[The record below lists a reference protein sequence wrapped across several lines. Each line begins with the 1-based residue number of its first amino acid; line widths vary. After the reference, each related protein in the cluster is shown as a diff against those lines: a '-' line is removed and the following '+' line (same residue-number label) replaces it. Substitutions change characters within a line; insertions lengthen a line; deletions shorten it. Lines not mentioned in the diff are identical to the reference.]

1 MESLARGSQTL
12 SYTME
17 NWYIPY
23 QTAEL
28 PSAKKVWVL
37 APHPDDE
44 VFGCAGAILTYA
56 AQGAAVQV
64 CVVSSGT
71 GYAKASEALQIQ
83 ATREAETNAALQ
95 VMGISQASFLQL
107 PDRGLSQCANLANK
121 FLQVLERHQFDVV
134 LAPSLEEVHPDHLAV
149 TRALLTAFELLK
161 AQGSSLPCLLQYEV
175 GAPLRPNLL
184 LDISSV
190 WPTKQ
195 KAMACFQSQLAVQN
209 YAAHIEALNVFRT
222 YSLPA
227 TVSHAEAYCVLSPN
241 EVLSADTQSR
251 WMYTVLSAA
260 DAGAEAMQLQVL
272 AQNLQMENLQ
282 NQWRIDNQAMR
293 EHADTLLKRVDVLVE
308 ELVQVGI
315 ENERK
320 RIEIERLVQETSR
333 VHEELIANLTQVQAA
348 LVQEQD
354 QLQVMLQ
361 SNSWRLTKPLRWL
374 VRRFSSSQS

>member
-1 MESLARGSQTL
+1 LESLARGSQPL

-23 QTAEL
+23 QTEEL
-28 PSAKKVWVL
+28 PSAKKVLVL

-71 GYAKASEALQIQ
+71 GYAKASEAPQIQ
-83 ATREAETNAALQ
+83 AIREAETNAALQ
-95 VMGISQASFLQL
+95 VMGIAQASFLQL

-161 AQGSSLPCLLQYEV
+161 AQGGSLPCLLQYEV

-190 WPTKQ
+190 WPIKQ

-209 YAAHIEALNVFRT
+209 YAAQIEALNVFRT

-227 TVSHAEAYCVLSPN
+227 YVTHAEAYCVLSP
-241 EVLSADTQSR
+241 EAVLSAGTQSR
-251 WMYTVLSAA
+251 WLHTVLSAA
-260 DAGAEAMQLQVL
+260 DAGAEAMQLQL
-272 AQNLQMENLQ
+272 ITQNLQMENLQ
-282 NQWRIDNQAMR
+282 NQWRITNQVMR
-293 EHADTLLKRVDVLVE
+293 EHADTLLKRVDLLGV
-308 ELVQVGI
+308 
-315 ENERK
+315 ENELK
-320 RIEIERLVQETSR
+320 RIEIERLAQESSR
-333 VHEELIANLTQVQAA
+333 LQQESSQMQAA
-348 LVQEQD
+348 LIQEQA
-354 QLQVMLQ
+354 LRQVMLQ

>member
-1 MESLARGSQTL
+1 MESLARDSQPL

-107 PDRGLSQCANLANK
+107 PDRGLSQCANLAIK
-121 FLQVLERHQFDVV
+121 FLQVLEPHQFDVV

-190 WPTKQ
+190 WPIKQ

-227 TVSHAEAYCVLSPN
+227 QVSHAEAYCVLSPE
-241 EVLSADTQSR
+241 EVLSAGTQSR
-251 WMYTVLSAA
+251 WLHTVLTAA
-260 DAGAEAMQLQVL
+260 DASAEAMQLQVVT
-272 AQNLQMENLQ
+272 QNLQMEKIREYADNLL
-282 NQWRIDNQAMR
+282 R
-293 EHADTLLKRVDVLVE
+293 RVDVLSE

-320 RIEIERLVQETSR
+320 RIEIERLIQETSR
-333 VHEELIANLTQVQAA
+333 VHEESIANLKQVQAA

-354 QLQVMLQ
+354 LRQLMLQ